1 MRGLVMSKGF
11 SALELERM
19 MNDQAARC
27 DSLGRLQ
34 KRNSILQQLLSRVQG
49 LSDEDFETAFETF
62 ASLIS
67 TLESKRRKVDEAR
80 DKDEQR
86 PRDLLHEVNGKVS
99 QSRGTTI

>member
-1 MRGLVMSKGF
+1 MAKGF

-19 MNDQAARC
+19 MDDQAAC
-27 DSLGRLQ
+27 SDSMGRVL

-62 ASLIS
+62 TSLIS
-67 TLESKRRKVDEAR
+67 TLESKRRKSDDAR
-80 DKDEQR
+80 EKDEQK
-86 PRDLLHEVNGKVS
+86 PRDLIREVNAKVS

>member
-1 MRGLVMSKGF
+1 MAKGF

-19 MNDQAARC
+19 MDDQAARS
-27 DSLGRLQ
+27 DSMGRVL

-62 ASLIS
+62 TSLIS
-67 TLESKRRKVDEAR
+67 TLESKRRKSDDAR
-80 DKDEQR
+80 EKDEQK
-86 PRDLLHEVNGKVS
+86 PRDLIREVNAKVS